1 MAERAIL
8 KYMIGMLNGKAK
20 DLGKGNVIIETSGGV
35 GYVINVSESVKNTI
49 LSQKE
54 CTLYTHT
61 AMRKDTIELFGF
73 LENEEYSTFLLLIT
87 VNGIGPKKAIT
98 ILETVPS
105 SSLLSAISK
114 EDSDTLV
121 SYGINKKQAVKIILD
136 LSKKINLQK
145 DDLSSD
151 TIIALIALGY
161 DKREAV
167 EAIKNIDKTGP
178 IEEQIQLA
186 LRSMR
191 RGVQDK

>member
-145 DDLSSD
+145 DDQSSD